1 MKATRRLAW
10 ALGLLT
16 CTVGGCGAYRYD
28 FKTGR
33 PPAIPAQSVTET
45 RHLAFWGWMSGPPF
59 DLEQACPQGVAEFGS
74 RVSFLNWLPAFL
86 TLGLYTPRTVYAVCA
101 QSEAAP

>member
-1 MKATRRLAW
+1 MRTIGRLTW
-10 ALGLLT
+10 LLGVLS
-16 CTVGGCGAYRYD
+16 CTFVGCGAYRYD

-33 PPAIPAQSVTET
+33 PPAIPTQSVTET
-45 RHLAFWGWMSGPPF
+45 RHLAFWGWKSGPPF

-74 RVSFLNWLPAFL
+74 RVGFWNWLPAFF

-101 QSEAAP
+101 QPEAKP